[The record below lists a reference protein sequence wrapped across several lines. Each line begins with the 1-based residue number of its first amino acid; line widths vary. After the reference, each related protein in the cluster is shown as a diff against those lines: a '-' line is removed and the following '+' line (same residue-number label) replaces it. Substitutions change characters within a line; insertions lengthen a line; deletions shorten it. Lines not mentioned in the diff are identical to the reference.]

1 MKGIVFMILMTAG
14 AFAAI
19 VMTIPMMMLILVH
32 SKRVIGWRR
41 KYVSYISGLY
51 FDYAAALIYYLGGTK
66 IYIYSKCDTEILK
79 KDKNALIICNHPS
92 RVDWMFAGW
101 SYGAY
106 LRLNAN
112 LRIIL
117 KESLRSIPVYGWAM
131 QIMMYIF
138 LSRKRDQDVPYIIRS
153 LSYLLCTGPVPSIFL
168 YPEGTDLSEGNKKK
182 SNACKYSCIYLYKYI

>member
-1 MKGIVFMILMTAG
+1 MILLTAG
-14 AFAAI
+14 AFSAI
-19 VMTIPMMMLILVH
+19 VLCIPMMMLILVH

-79 KDKNALIICNHPS
+79 KDKNALIICNHRS

-106 LRLNAN
+106 LKLNSN

-138 LSRKRDQDVPYIIRS
+138 LSRKRYIYTYVYMCIS
-153 LSYLLCTGPVPSIFL
+153 LCVYECIDIYVYMYIHMYL
-168 YPEGTDLSEGNKKK
+168 YE
-182 SNACKYSCIYLYKYI
+182 CIYTYIYKYI